1 MRAAVLHGPGNIV
14 IEERHVPE
22 PAADEVLIRVA
33 SVGVC
38 GSDVHYFR
46 HGRIGDFVVEQ
57 PLVLGHEAAGTIA
70 DTGRDV
76 PRERIGERVAIEPQ
90 RPCRVCGQCTAGRYN
105 LCPEMSFYAT
115 PPVDGAFCEYVT
127 IQAPFAH
134 PVPDSVSDDAAA
146 LLEPLSVG
154 IWACRKAGVSPGDR
168 VLVAGAG
175 PIGLVTIQAARAFGA
190 AEVIVS
196 EPDQARRAAAARFGA
211 TSVADPAHGPPAG
224 LDADAFI
231 ECSGAPAALA
241 AGLGAVRP
249 AGTVVLVGM
258 GAGEVVLPVPLIQQR
273 ELTLTG
279 TFRYAGTW
287 PTAVHLAASGQV
299 DLDGLVSAR
308 YGLEQ
313 AAEALSAG
321 ATPGFLKA
329 MVTPSN
335 PPARLAG

>member
-1 MRAAVLHGPGNIV
+1 MRAAVLHRPGQIV
-14 IEERHVPE
+14 LEDRPVPV
-22 PAADEVLIRVA
+22 PADDEVLIKVA

-46 HGRIGDFVVEQ
+46 EGRIGEFVVEQ
-57 PLVLGHEAAGTIA
+57 PLVLGHEAAGSIVA
-70 DTGRDV
+70 AGRDV
-76 PRERIGERVAIEPQ
+76 PAERIGQRVAIEPQ
-90 RPCRVCGQCTAGRYN
+90 RPCRVCAQCTAGRYN
-105 LCPEMSFYAT
+105 LCPDMSFYAT
-115 PPVDGAFCEYVT
+115 PPADGAFCEYVT

-154 IWACRKAGVSPGDR
+154 IWASRKAGVAPGAR
-168 VLVAGAG
+168 VLISGAG
-175 PIGLVTIQAARAFGA
+175 PIGLVTVQAARAFGA

-196 EPDQARRAAAARFGA
+196 EPDRARRSGAVRFGA
-211 TSVADPAHGPPAG
+211 TSVLDPADGRPAS

-231 ECSGAPAALA
+231 ECSGAPAAVA
-241 AGLGAVRP
+241 AGITGVRP

-258 GAGEVVLPVPLIQQR
+258 GADQVTLPLPLIQQR

-287 PTAVHLAASGQV
+287 PAAVHLAATGQA

-308 YGLEQ
+308 FGLDQ
-313 AAEALSAG
+313 AADALTAA

-329 MVTPSN
+329 VVKP
-335 PPARLAG
+335 